1 MRFATISAAVATFA
15 VSALAQVDG
24 FDAIV
29 SPTQDQKIAAG
40 EKLTIKWQPGEVKGA
55 VKIALIGGATQNT
68 QVPLTTI
75 STGVDNQAG
84 AFEWT
89 IPETLGDKAVYGL
102 TISLESNPATFQYSF
117 PFHITAKEAA
127 APKEAGVSSAAASK
141 EAGGYPTG
149 EKAVVTVSLS
159 SAVSTAA
166 ASSSAPAYQVSS
178 APAVATSKAA
188 VPTTSSAA
196 VPAYPTVATPKNNT
210 ASYPAGVPTTMVST
224 PAGNSSKPTGAP
236 TPIPTAGA
244 SRVAAGTFFAGAAV
258 AFFVLM

>member
-15 VSALAQVDG
+15 VSAMAQVDG
-24 FDAIV
+24 FDPIT
-29 SPTQDQKIAAG
+29 SPTQDQKVAAG
-40 EKLTIKWQPGEVKGA
+40 ETLSIKWQPGQVKGA

-102 TISLESNPATFQYSF
+102 TIALESDPATFQYSF
-117 PFHITAKEAA
+117 PFHISPKAAAA
-127 APKEAGVSSAAASK
+127 APKEAGSSSAAASK
-141 EAGGYPTG
+141 EAGDYPTAD
-149 EKAVVTVSLS
+149 KPVVTVSLS

-166 ASSSAPAYQVSS
+166 ASSSAAYQVSS
-178 APAVATSKAA
+178 APAVSTSKAA

-210 ASYPAGVPTTMVST
+210 ATYPAGVPTTMASY
-224 PAGNSSKPTGAP
+224 PAGNSSKPTGPP

-244 SRVAAGTFFAGAAV
+244 SRLVAGSFFGAAAV
-258 AFFVLM
+258 AAFVFM